1 MTEEEIRDRPGR
13 AAAGALPEHPVRGAL
28 LDLLADAGT
37 ITSTEAAR
45 RLGYS
50 SGLCSFHLRQLARYG
65 RIEEAPRAGGR
76 ERPWRIRQAPPPAGS
91 PPAEPFGEL
100 ARGLEDDSY
109 HRWLARRDQTPAEWR
124 RDEGFRAVRYLT
136 PAEVKAVARAGRQG
150 QSGAQHSEQEA
161 PTRPRRNPPRRAG
174 ARSRRRERP
183 SCPPTARPAAAGR
196 PRQHPRR
203 TKPSSRRPSRRR
215 PGRGGGRSCGS

>member
-124 RDEGFRAVRYLT
+124 RDEAFSAVAYLT
-136 PAEVKAVARAGRQG
+136 RVGVRRQVVRDRRVEQLAVDREQQPA
-150 QSGAQHSEQEA
+150 
-161 PTRPRRNPPRRAG
+161 TRPDA
-174 ARSRRRERP
+174 
-183 SCPPTARPAAAGR
+183 ARPVALIARLFPLLPGAADAE
-196 PRQHPRR
+196 
-203 TKPSSRRPSRRR
+203 S
-215 PGRGGGRSCGS
+215 

>member
-109 HRWLARRDQTPAEWR
+109 PRWLARRDQTPAEWR
-124 RDEGFRAVRYLT
+124 RDEAFSAVAYLT
-136 PAEVKAVARAGRQG
+136 PAEMTAVAGAVRQVLAGYQHRERQP
-150 QSGAQHSEQEA
+150 A
-161 PTRPRRNPPRRAG
+161 TRPDA
-174 ARSRRRERP
+174 
-183 SCPPTARPAAAGR
+183 ARPVALIARLFPLLPGAADAE
-196 PRQHPRR
+196 
-203 TKPSSRRPSRRR
+203 S
-215 PGRGGGRSCGS
+215 